1 MKQKGI
7 WLRKGLALYHLAP
20 SELALALLVRE
31 KPLTAQQL
39 SAALTEKGTRL
50 DRKQLGKILAKLER
64 AGAVETAAG
73 KYICQNETILHYPTT
88 YSESQLLD
96 IIGMTQNTV
105 NGQAVFYE
113 HQLPWQQRGLKQDII
128 KQAPCSRFGNAA
140 LTVYFR
146 RNQLLYAR
154 VLISS
159 VTFAMN
165 SSTSIVVV
173 SPLRSRTERLPAS
186 ASFAPRTSM

>member
-1 MKQKGI
+1 MSYSIHSLHLQCRSCWSILISKGMP
-7 WLRKGLALYHLAP
+7 P
-20 SELALALLVRE
+20 SRRDCRTKTLN
-31 KPLTAQQL
+31 
-39 SAALTEKGTRL
+39 
-50 DRKQLGKILAKLER
+50 
-64 AGAVETAAG
+64 AVERFMPSSENRASA
-73 KYICQNETILHYPTT
+73 CDFN
-88 YSESQLLD
+88 SESIRMLIFVVAIKINSFQLYYIALHID
-96 IIGMTQNTV
+96 CNTLH
-105 NGQAVFYE
+105 E
-113 HQLPWQQRGLKQDII
+113 KLTSMRI
-128 KQAPCSRFGNAA
+128 KQAPRSRFGNAA
-140 LTVYFR
+140 LAVYFR

>member
-7 WLRKGLALYHLAP
+7 WLREGLALYHLAP

-73 KYICQNETILHYPTT
+73 KYSCQNETILHYPTT
-88 YSESQLLD
+88 HSESPLLD
-96 IIGMTQNTV
+96 IIRMTRTP
-105 NGQAVFYE
+105 YTD
-113 HQLPWQQRGLKQDII
+113 RR
-128 KQAPCSRFGNAA
+128 CSAGC
-140 LTVYFR
+140 
-146 RNQLLYAR
+146 
-154 VLISS
+154 
-159 VTFAMN
+159 
-165 SSTSIVVV
+165 
-173 SPLRSRTERLPAS
+173 RL
-186 ASFAPRTSM
+186 